1 MSKNQLHSFWPVLVG
16 EFFNPEHILIKDE
29 LINFFTEYEK
39 NLPEGNSQ
47 LKDKNYSGNYNL
59 YQSKYN
65 LHTEK
70 NEALLGVMKFI
81 AMSILEMVKK
91 ANESKLEELENKTP
105 RINVHLTESW
115 FIRYNQGGMVYPHN
129 HDGCSWSCVY
139 YVEIGKEA
147 KKMNGSTYFIRPYQ
161 GFSKFD
167 FGGNYMRND
176 QMILNAE
183 EGKLLVFPNYLYHGS
198 HPFEGS
204 KDRIVISANSKIDLQ
219 K

>member
-1 MSKNQLHSFWPVLVG
+1 MGKNQLHSFWPVLVG
-16 EFFNPEHILIKDE
+16 EFFNPEHLLIKDE

-70 NEALLGVMKFI
+70 NEALLSVMKFI

-167 FGGNYMRND
+167 FGGSYMLND
-176 QMILNAE
+176 QMVLNAE

-198 HPFEGS
+198 HSFEGS
-204 KDRIVISANSKIDLQ
+204 KDRIIISVNSKVDLQ

>member
-16 EFFNPEHILIKDE
+16 EFFNPEHLLIKDE

-70 NEALLGVMKFI
+70 NEALLSVMKFI

-204 KDRIVISANSKIDLQ
+204 KDRIVISANSKVDLQ

>member
-1 MSKNQLHSFWPVLVG
+1 MGKNQLHSFWPVLVG

-70 NEALLGVMKFI
+70 NEALLSVMKFI

-167 FGGNYMRND
+167 FGGSYMLND
-176 QMILNAE
+176 QMVLNAE

-204 KDRIVISANSKIDLQ
+204 KDRIVISANSKVDLQ
-219 K
+219 L

>member
-59 YQSKYN
+59 YQSKYD

-70 NEALLGVMKFI
+70 NEALLSVMKFI

-167 FGGNYMRND
+167 FGGSYMLND
-176 QMILNAE
+176 QMVLNAE

>member
-70 NEALLGVMKFI
+70 NEALLSVMKFI

-167 FGGNYMRND
+167 FGGSYMLND
-176 QMILNAE
+176 QMVLNAE

>member
-70 NEALLGVMKFI
+70 NEALLSVMKFI

-167 FGGNYMRND
+167 FGGSYMLND
-176 QMILNAE
+176 QMVLNAE

-198 HPFEGS
+198 HPFQGS

>member
-70 NEALLGVMKFI
+70 NEALLSVMKFI

-167 FGGNYMRND
+167 FGGSYMLND
-176 QMILNAE
+176 QMVLNAE

-198 HPFEGS
+198 HSFEGS
-204 KDRIVISANSKIDLQ
+204 KDRIIISVNSKVDLQ

>member
-70 NEALLGVMKFI
+70 NEALLSVMKFI

-91 ANESKLEELENKTP
+91 ANESKLKELENKTP

-167 FGGNYMRND
+167 FGGSYMLND
-176 QMILNAE
+176 QMVLNAE

-198 HPFEGS
+198 HSFEGS
-204 KDRIVISANSKIDLQ
+204 KDRIIISVNSKVDLQ

>member
-1 MSKNQLHSFWPVLVG
+1 MSKNQIHSFWPVLVG
-16 EFFNPEHILIKDE
+16 EFFNPEHLLIKDE
-29 LINFFTEYEK
+29 LINFFTKYEK

-59 YQSKYN
+59 YQSKYD

-70 NEALLGVMKFI
+70 NEALLSVMKFI

-91 ANESKLEELENKTP
+91 ANESKLEKLENKTP

-147 KKMNGSTYFIRPYQ
+147 EKMNGSTYFIRPYQ
-161 GFSKFD
+161 GSSKFD
-167 FGGNYMRND
+167 FGGSYMLND
-176 QMILNAE
+176 QMVLNAE

-198 HPFEGS
+198 HSFKGS
-204 KDRIVISANSKIDLQ
+204 KDRIIISVNSKVDLQ

>member
-29 LINFFTEYEK
+29 LINFFTKYEK

-70 NEALLGVMKFI
+70 NEALLSVMKFI

-167 FGGNYMRND
+167 FGGSYMLND
-176 QMILNAE
+176 QMVLNAE

>member
-70 NEALLGVMKFI
+70 NEALLSVMKFI

-167 FGGNYMRND
+167 FGGSYMLND
-176 QMILNAE
+176 QMVLNAE

-198 HPFEGS
+198 HSFEGS
-204 KDRIVISANSKIDLQ
+204 KDRIIISVNSKIDLQ

>member
-70 NEALLGVMKFI
+70 NEALLSVMKFI

-167 FGGNYMRND
+167 FGGSYMLND
-176 QMILNAE
+176 QMVLNAE

-198 HPFEGS
+198 HSFEGS
-204 KDRIVISANSKIDLQ
+204 KDRIIISVNSKTDL
-219 K
+219 KK